1 MFWHNFKYSL
11 KVLVKSKVLI
21 FWTFAFPILM
31 GIFFNLAFSDIENSE
46 KLDVIDIAVVKSD
59 EFDKN
64 IIFKEAFENLSDG
77 DDKLFDIDYTNLD
90 KAKQLLEDD
99 KITGYLV
106 FNDDINIVVSSSGI
120 NETILKYVVNEISSN
135 AEMINTLAAN
145 DINNEIEKGNYNIN
159 YEEIYAGAYAL
170 VSKDTAKLHNISNKN
185 LSYTMIEYY
194 TLIAMA
200 CLYGGILSMYIIN
213 YKLANMNSVGK
224 RTAISPVH
232 RGQMLVSSLLASYV
246 VQLICVAILF
256 VFTIFVLNV
265 DYGDNL
271 PMIILLALAGSLAGL
286 SLGVIV
292 ATLIKANENAK
303 TGILIAITMLGCFLS
318 GMMGITMKYIVDTNV
333 PLVNMINPASMITDG
348 FYALYYYSTL
358 DRFIFDIVSLLV
370 FSILLIFISYFG
382 LRRQKYDSI

>member
-11 KVLVKSKVLI
+11 KVLFKSKVLI

-135 AEMINTLAAN
+135 AEMINTLATN
-145 DINNEIEKGNYNIN
+145 DINNEIKKGNYNIN